1 VVAQAIEH
9 KTLREAVA
17 DALREMIFSGELR
30 AGDRLVE
37 DRLAERLG
45 VSRNPIREGIRAMEA
60 IGLVEVVPRRGA
72 YVASIDA
79 DDVQRIQEVRRVVEG
94 WIVATAAERH
104 DAEDLARI
112 DEWLATGA
120 KASRSRDRVLATEA
134 HRGFHLALEA
144 ATKNQYVSVIM
155 APLRQRTELVF
166 SVLAGRPQG
175 SHHWGEHQAIRDAVA
190 ARDAELARRLIDEHI
205 GNAMARFSLPEG
217 HKHSGT

>member
-1 VVAQAIEH
+1 MSQPIAH

-17 DALREMIFSGELR
+17 DALREMIFNGELK

-60 IGLVEVVPRRGA
+60 IGLVTVVPRRGA

-112 DEWLATGA
+112 DEWLVIGA
-120 KASRSRDRVLATEA
+120 RASRTHDRVVATEA
-134 HRGFHLALEA
+134 HRGFHLGLEA
-144 ATKNQYVSVIM
+144 ATKNHYVSVMM

-175 SHHWGEHQAIRDAVA
+175 SHHWGEHKNIRDAVA
-190 ARDAELARRLIDEHI
+190 ARDAELARKLIDEHI
-205 GNAMARFSLPEG
+205 GRAMARFSLPG
-217 HKHSGT
+217 KKQSTA

>member
-1 VVAQAIEH
+1 VSQPIEH

-17 DALREMIFSGELR
+17 DALREMIFSGELK
-30 AGDRLVE
+30 AGERLVE

-60 IGLVEVVPRRGA
+60 IGLVNVVPRRGA

-112 DEWLATGA
+112 DEWLVIGA
-120 KASRSRDRVLATEA
+120 RASRSHDRILATEA
-134 HRGFHLALEA
+134 HRGFHLGLEA
-144 ATKNQYVSVIM
+144 ATKNHYVSVMM

-175 SHHWGEHQAIRDAVA
+175 SHHWGEHKNIRDAVA
-190 ARDAELARRLIDEHI
+190 ARDAELARHLIDEHI
-205 GNAMARFSLPEG
+205 GRAMARFSLPG
-217 HKHSGT
+217 KKQSTA